1 MFRIAAAAAAAAE
14 RNKNQG
20 PPMARSP
27 HGASGNRVTKCAPLR
42 SVVRPYGRHAA
53 LSLRLTGHVITHA
66 HTHVRTECGGGS
78 GGGLSKQRRETG
90 TPVPGEFAATMS
102 NVRARRRPR
111 KKERPTADR
120 VDVRDARIST
130 LTPEDSVGQ
139 PGTEA
144 SAAGRAGTTNRPDD
158 DARSSTRGRSWW
170 SVFCND

>member
-1 MFRIAAAAAAAAE
+1 
-14 RNKNQG
+14 
-20 PPMARSP
+20 MARSP
-27 HGASGNRVTKCAPLR
+27 HGASENRVTKRAPLR
-42 SVVRPYGRHAA
+42 SVVRPYGRHAV
-53 LSLRLTGHVITHA
+53 LSLSPFNGARHYTRT
-66 HTHVRTECGGGS
+66 HTHVRSECGGGS

-102 NVRARRRPR
+102 NVRARPRPR

-139 PGTEA
+139 PGTET
-144 SAAGRAGTTNRPDD
+144 SAAGRAATTNRPDD

-170 SVFCND
+170 SVLCDE